1 VEQFPKILQ
10 FAVRNGVSDI
20 HLKVGKTPYFRLD
33 GALVTQRQMHV
44 ISESDLVGWFNSII
58 DGSESAN
65 FESEHEVDFAI
76 SLEGAGRFRGSAYL
90 ERGRLSL
97 ALRHISNEI
106 LTTTELGLPQKVEEI
121 ALAPRG
127 LVLVTGATGSG
138 KSTTVASMVQTIN
151 RKRSCHIL
159 TIEDPIEHIFT
170 DQKSVISQREIGK
183 DTATFASALRS
194 AVRQDP
200 DVIFLGEL
208 RDRETAETALQ
219 AAETGHLVLSTL
231 HTVNALETI
240 QRILALFPPHQHRIV
255 RNQLAAVL
263 HGVISQRLV
272 RAIDGGRVP
281 ACEILVQTELVRELI
296 ADPDRLYELEEV
308 IENGKNSYGM
318 QSFDQALLALV
329 RSGQIRAADALNNA
343 SRRASLQL
351 ALDGIS

>member
-1 VEQFPKILQ
+1 MTQFSQILQ
-10 FAVRNGVSDI
+10 FAVRNGVSDV

-33 GALVTQRQMHV
+33 GQLVTRQQMPV
-44 ISESDLVGWFNSII
+44 ISEDALAGWLTAVTTDDQLAQFHRDHELDL
-58 DGSESAN
+58 
-65 FESEHEVDFAI
+65 AI
-76 SLEGAGRFRGSAYL
+76 TVEDVGRFRVSAYR

-97 ALRHISNEI
+97 ALRHISYAVP
-106 LTTTELGLPQKVEEI
+106 TTADLGLPSKLEEI

-138 KSTTVASMVQTIN
+138 KSTTVAAMVQTIN
-151 RKRSCHIL
+151 RKRACHIL

-170 DQKSVISQREIGK
+170 DKSSVISQREVGK
-183 DTATFASALRS
+183 DTGSFSSALRS

-231 HTVNALETI
+231 HTLNAIESI
-240 QRILALFPPHQHRIV
+240 QRILALFPPHQHNMI
-255 RNQLAAVL
+255 RNQLSSVL
-263 HGVISQRLV
+263 HAVVSQRLV
-272 RAIDGGRVP
+272 RAVGGGRTA
-281 ACEILVQTELVRELI
+281 ACEILVQTELSRELI
-296 ADPDRLYELEEV
+296 GDPDRLYELEEV
-308 IENGKNSYGM
+308 IENGHNSYGM

-329 RSGQIRAADALNNA
+329 RAGKVLPAEALNNA
-343 SRRASLQL
+343 SRRARLKL